1 MSPARAFLV
10 LSALVPG
17 AAFSTA
23 CSSGDVADGALTW
36 VAVHDTIG
44 DTVTVRTISGSI
56 WGDTADLV
64 PEVSIGM
71 LDGPEE
77 YMLGFIVSLAMGT
90 DGTIYAMDRQVP
102 ALRVYNSD
110 GTYRTTFGRPG
121 DGPGEY
127 ERPDGGLNVLSDGR
141 ILLRDPANARI
152 QVYAPDGEPL
162 AGWRI
167 RGGFNTSQRMIVDTL
182 DRAYTLILLDTEA
195 DVRDWQSG
203 LVQIL
208 PDGSPG
214 DTLTAPDTGFEGSR
228 IEARFT
234 SDDGGNSV
242 SVNSVPFTASEQTSL
257 SPHGYFI
264 HGINT
269 DYSLTLLRPQ
279 GPLRI
284 TRDFTP
290 VPVAG
295 GERAEEEAFAT
306 RDMRQTEP
314 GWRWD
319 GDPIPD
325 HKPPYRSFYAGEDG
339 TIWVRVSQPALR
351 HEDPDY
357 DPSEPD
363 AIADE
368 WHEPW
373 LFDVFDEDGRYLGA
387 VRAPDGFSGRPRPI
401 FTRDWVLGTLRDE
414 YDVESIV
421 KFAVELPGDGP
432 T

>member
-1 MSPARAFLV
+1 MSPSRASAV
-10 LSALVPG
+10 LSALVLSAIAG
-17 AAFSTA
+17 A
-23 CSSGDVADGALTW
+23 CSTSEDSDDSLAW

-44 DTVTVRTISGSI
+44 DTVVVRTVSGSV
-56 WGDTADLV
+56 WGDTAELV

-71 LDGPEE
+71 LEGPEE
-77 YMLGFIVSLAMGT
+77 YMLGSIVSLAEGA

-127 ERPDGGLNVLSDGR
+127 ESPDGGLNVLSDGR
-141 ILLRDPANARI
+141 VLLRDPANARI
-152 QVYAPDGEPL
+152 QVYSPAGEPL
-162 AGWRI
+162 AEWRI
-167 RGGFNTSQRMIVDTL
+167 RGGFNTSARMIVDTL
-182 DRAYTLILLDTEA
+182 DRAYTIILLDTEA
-195 DVRDWQSG
+195 DVMDWRSG

-208 PDGSPG
+208 PDGTPG
-214 DTLTAPDTGFEGSR
+214 DTLIAPDTGFEGSR

-234 SDDGGNSV
+234 SEGGNSV
-242 SVNSVPFTASEQTSL
+242 SVNNVPFTPDEDTTL
-257 SPHGYFI
+257 SPYGYFI
-264 HGINT
+264 HGIST
-269 DYSLTLLRPQ
+269 DYSLTLDRPQ

-284 TRDFTP
+284 TKDFTP

-295 GERAEEEAFAT
+295 GEKAEEEAFAT

-325 HKPPYRSFYAGEDG
+325 HKPPYRDFYAGEDG
-339 TIWVRVSQPALR
+339 TVWVRVSQPAER
-351 HEDPDY
+351 RADPGY
-357 DPSEPD
+357 DRSEPD

-387 VRAPDGFSGRPRPI
+387 VRAPDGFSSRPRPV
-401 FTRDWVLGTLRDE
+401 FTRDRVLGTLRDE

-421 KFAVELPGDGP
+421 RFRVELTGGGPG
-432 T
+432 